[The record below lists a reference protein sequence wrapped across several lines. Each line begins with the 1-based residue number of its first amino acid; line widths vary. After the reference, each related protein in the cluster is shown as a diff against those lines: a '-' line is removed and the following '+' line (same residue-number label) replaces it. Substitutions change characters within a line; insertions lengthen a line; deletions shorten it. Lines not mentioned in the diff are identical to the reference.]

1 VRAPA
6 FVLLA
11 AVLAATGACRT
22 LEPVTVPVEIPGVA
36 AFLPGAF
43 SEIVLAEFRNLAPI
57 AGFDVGKE
65 LQAYLGGELK
75 RAFSG
80 PVSLRSPV
88 DPAEAGPGF
97 WKDAARGREGV
108 VFVTGSVKLTSEVR
122 KALKIGKVPVDGPFE
137 AKRSIIEQVRW
148 TLVVEI
154 SVVSGSTGE
163 SIYDG
168 AFREDRDYID
178 LERPAEFALSDASAA
193 VRSRFFQA
201 LLGTPTI
208 EKRVLLRR

>member
-6 FVLLA
+6 VVLFAAILA
-11 AVLAATGACRT
+11 AAGACRT
-22 LEPVTVPVEIPGVA
+22 LDPVIVPVEIPGVA
-36 AFLPGAF
+36 AFPPGAF
-43 SEIVLAEFRNLAPI
+43 SEIVLTEFLNPAPI

-65 LQAYLGGELK
+65 LQAYLGAELK

-80 PVSLRSPV
+80 PVSLRPAV
-88 DPAEAGPGF
+88 DPAAAEPGF
-97 WKDAARGREGV
+97 WKDAAQGRDGV
-108 VFVTGSVKLTSEVR
+108 VFLTGSVKLTSEVR
-122 KALKIGKVPVDGPFE
+122 KALKSGKVPADGPFD
-137 AKRSIIEQVRW
+137 AKRAIIEQIRW

-168 AFREDRDYID
+168 IFREDRDYID
-178 LERPAEFALSDASAA
+178 LERPAEFALSDASAG
-193 VRSRFFQA
+193 VRGRFFRA

-208 EKRVLLRR
+208 EKRTLLRR